1 MPKELLLKMERRNT
15 EDSMKIAS
23 LIAGYLQSTL
33 SEQQKEKLFNWI
45 AESESNRRAFSE
57 ILDEQNLER
66 YLSEFATYNATTALA
81 KFKSERVVVKSMT
94 RFKPG
99 LRISAAASLL
109 LVLSFGFWL
118 HRQQKHVMQLAVS
131 KNKSDVAP
139 GGNRATL
146 TLANG
151 TEIGLDSASNGEIA
165 QQGGVTVTKTKSGQV
180 IYNLAD
186 LASSAPAAEGYNT
199 IATPRG
205 GQYQVILPDGSHV
218 WLNAASSI
226 RFPTVFRNN
235 ERKVEI
241 NGEAY
246 FEVAKDKTKPFRV
259 LSGEQTVEVLGTH
272 FNVMAY
278 DDEKAIIT
286 TLLEGSV
293 AVSNQKG
300 RVIIKP
306 NQNVTMQRNGSTLTV
321 NETDVEAAVMWKNG
335 YFHFDDEPIEGIMRK
350 ISRWYNVEIV
360 YKGNIAGKTFGG
372 NISRFKN
379 VSELLDVLQTT
390 GSIHFQIKERRI
402 IVMP

>member
-1 MPKELLLKMERRNT
+1 
-15 EDSMKIAS
+15 MKIAS

-66 YLSEFATYNATTALA
+66 YLREFATYNATAALA
-81 KFKSERVVVKSMT
+81 KFKSERVVVKSIT

-151 TEIGLDSASNGEIA
+151 TKIGLDSASNGEIA
-165 QQGGVTVTKTKSGQV
+165 QQGGVTVTKTKSGQL

-226 RFPTVFRNN
+226 RFPTVFSNN

-306 NQNVTMQRNGSTLTV
+306 NQNVTMQRNGSILTV
-321 NETDVEAAVMWKNG
+321 NEADVEAAVMWKNG

-350 ISRWYNVEIV
+350 VSRWYNVEIV
-360 YKGNIAGKTFGG
+360 YKGNVAGKTFGG

>member
-1 MPKELLLKMERRNT
+1 LPKELLLKMERRNT

>member
-1 MPKELLLKMERRNT
+1 
-15 EDSMKIAS
+15 MKIAS

-350 ISRWYNVEIV
+350 VSRWYNVEIV

>member
-81 KFKSERVVVKSMT
+81 KFKSERIVVKSMA

-350 ISRWYNVEIV
+350 VSRWYNVEIV